1 MRVCPFICHGR
12 TWNVK
17 TPQKCTQPSCTIKQG
32 FMDSMMNE
40 FRIILYHVRW
50 KRTLLPQFFIVP

>member
-1 MRVCPFICHGR
+1 
-12 TWNVK
+12 
-17 TPQKCTQPSCTIKQG
+17 
-32 FMDSMMNE
+32 MDSMMNE